1 MLWVL
6 GRFWRVSSFLV
17 RLETT
22 ILFSCIVIDS
32 WFVLWLLSYLNNL
45 SFFIVIDTYFVHWL
59 FSSLNNSFLNIVID
73 TCKENLAL
81 RHIMKFDSIEWLFTD
96 FFFFFFNNL
105 ILHGVI
111 NLNFSIAV
119 SQDLNCG
126 FQLTKLIKITLLMWT
141 FPPYHF

>member
-1 MLWVL
+1 MKKGVLKFVLWVL

-59 FSSLNNSFLNIVID
+59 FSSLSNSFLNNVID

-81 RHIMKFDSIEWLFTD
+81 THIMKFDSIEWLFTGWI
-96 FFFFFFNNL
+96 FFNNL
-105 ILHGVI
+105 ILHWVI
-111 NLNFSIAV
+111 YLNFSMGV
-119 SQDLNCG
+119 SP
-126 FQLTKLIKITLLMWT
+126 WS
-141 FPPYHF
+141 